1 MKAVVHIILWLS
13 LISHQLIAVAN
24 ESERQSPLLRDARGT
39 FFKFYRPASV
49 PKLKL
54 SSSRRAPLETVV
66 NDICSSAEKLNVLAY
81 SKDTVS
87 QLLEQSVTGDSGSCS
102 FELRQ
107 SVINVGDT
115 LRFFVNASTHAD
127 VHVERVSRTP
137 SGNLSLSGTTKKAGS
152 LVLVMTPDGDAQGS
166 FSEGGDVYRI
176 ESRGEVLRFAMR
188 DKNLRARGFQGDVLD
203 ADFERIPSKRVDE
216 RLPVDSTVQSGNRA
230 LKKYK
235 NAARTNASYPVFNAD
250 SSIDVLIYYDTK
262 MVNPELTIDYLFEY
276 SNAAYKRSGID
287 LDLQLAGLIPVEIS
301 SADNNRTVLDLFKNR
316 EAPFQSADED
326 RTKFNADLPHIIR
339 VDNSDEEEGNCGIA
353 SYTVVGGKAWRNLAS
368 GITEWKPATGGG
380 GYYCGDRSF
389 THEIGHNLGAAHE
402 RGNSTIYGGGA
413 HDYSFGYG
421 IVGAFNTIMGQVA
434 DGGTTPVFSSPDLE
448 CQGQPCGVSPGQSNS
463 ADNTRTLNNTK
474 FLVAAYGGESF
485 DHAGIQFFPYDRAAT
500 SDGEERFTGVLYR
513 NHTQTAVEFGSLFYQ
528 RADGSYYLVI
538 DMNSVLQPGD
548 GRIRG
553 FYGDGDD
560 QPIGSEIRG
569 AFITYKHPETGEFFQ
584 ATNIFFDD
592 TYDGEYAVVRAA
604 AGRNGSVV
612 GDPSIHARVDAEV
625 EVKFVPDVG
634 YKQLSVS
641 STCPGSLYNNVYT
654 AQPLYGDC
662 WVTATFD
669 ADTSAITDGSLRKI
683 TEAYIGLLG
692 RAPDLNGL
700 NYWAGELDGLVAS
713 GANADVALK
722 KLTNDITLSDEWRAG
737 IGVNDGSTQ
746 AGAEAVV
753 RAMYLNLFERSATPA
768 DVEYWSQELTLGRV
782 TESQMVVLLIQGAQQ
797 KANADSGVLEYKR
810 QAAAYYIEVVSSE
823 LFTRANAASVV
834 DGVYDEQTLL
844 DSKSMSDNLALG
856 G

>member
-24 ESERQSPLLRDARGT
+24 ESERQSPQLRDARGT

-54 SSSRRAPLETVV
+54 SSSRRAPLETVE

-176 ESRGEVLRFAMR
+176 ESRGGVLRFALR
-188 DKNLRARGFQGDVLD
+188 DNNLRARGFQGDVLD
-203 ADFERIPSKRVDE
+203 ADLERIPVERADE
-216 RLPVDSTVQSGNRA
+216 RLPVSSPMQSGNRA

-235 NAARTNASYPVFNAD
+235 NVARTNTSYPVFNAD
-250 SSIDVLIYYDTK
+250 SSIDVLVYYDTK

-301 SADNNRTVLDLFKNR
+301 SADNNGTVLDLLKNR
-316 EAPFQSADED
+316 EAPFQSGDED
-326 RTKFNADLPHIIR
+326 RAKFNADLQHVIR
-339 VDNSDEEEGNCGIA
+339 VDKSDDEEGYCGLA
-353 SYTVVGGKAWRNLAS
+353 LYTVQERKAWRNSAR
-368 GITEWKPATGGG
+368 GITEWRPSDGAG
-380 GYYCGDRSF
+380 GYYCFDSTF

-402 RGNSTIYGGGA
+402 RGSDTIYDGGA
-413 HDYSFGYG
+413 HDYSFGTG
-421 IVGAFNTIMGQVA
+421 IVGAFNTIMGVA
-434 DGGTTPVFSSPDLE
+434 ADADIIPVFSSPELE
-448 CQGQPCGVSPGQSNS
+448 CQGQSCGVSPGQNDS
-463 ADNTRTLNNTK
+463 ADNTRTLNNSK

-500 SDGEERFTGVLYR
+500 SDGEERYRGVLFR
-513 NHTQTAVEFGSLFYQ
+513 NQTQASVEFVSLSFQ
-528 RADGSYYLVI
+528 RADGSYYWSGDI
-538 DMNSVLQPGD
+538 NDVLEPGKTYA
-548 GRIRG
+548 RG
-553 FYGDGDD
+553 YPGDGDD

-569 AFITYKHPETGEFFQ
+569 AVLTYKHPETGEIFQ
-584 ATNIFFDD
+584 GTNIFFDD

-625 EVKFVPDVG
+625 EVQFAPDVG

-669 ADTSAITDGSLRKI
+669 ADTSAITDTSLRKI

-700 NYWAGELDGLVAS
+700 NYWAKELDGLVAS

-768 DVEYWSQELTLGRV
+768 DVEYWSQELIFGRV

-834 DGVYDEQTLL
+834 DGVYNEQTLL

>member
-1 MKAVVHIILWLS
+1 MRAVVQIILWLS
-13 LISHQLIAVAN
+13 LISHQLIAAAN
-24 ESERQSPLLRDARGT
+24 ESERQSPQLRDARGT

-54 SSSRRAPLETVV
+54 SSSRRAPLDTVE

-127 VHVERVSRTP
+127 VYVERVSRTP

-152 LVLVMTPDGDAQGS
+152 LVLVTTPDGDAQGA

-176 ESRGEVLRFAMR
+176 ESRGGVLPFSLR
-188 DKNLRARGFQGDVLD
+188 DNNLRARGFQGDVLD
-203 ADFERIPSKRVDE
+203 ADLESIPITRADE
-216 RLPVDSTVQSGNRA
+216 RLPVASPARSGSRA
-230 LKKYK
+230 AKRYE
-235 NAARTNASYPVFNAD
+235 NAGSLNASYPVFNAD
-250 SSIDVLIYYDTK
+250 PSIHVLVYYDTK

-287 LDLQLAGLIPVEIS
+287 LDLQLAGLIPVDIS
-301 SADNNRTVLDLFKNR
+301 SADNNGTLLDLFKNR

-326 RTKFNADLPHIIR
+326 RAKFMADLPHIIR
-339 VDNSDEEEGNCGIA
+339 VDNSDDEEGNCGKA
-353 SYTVVGGKAWRNLAS
+353 SYTVQQGRSYRKSAR
-368 GITEWKPATGGG
+368 GITEWKPSGDGGG
-380 GYYCGDRSF
+380 FFCSDRSF

-413 HDYSFGYG
+413 YGYSFGNG
-421 IVGAFNTIMGQVA
+421 IVGAFTTIMGTVA
-434 DGGTTPVFSSPDLE
+434 NTDRVPLFSSPDVE
-448 CQGQPCGVSPGQSNS
+448 CLGQPCGVSPGQSDS
-463 ADNTRTLNNTK
+463 ADNARTLNNTK
-474 FLVAAYGGESF
+474 FLVAAYEGESF
-485 DHAGIQFFPYDRAAT
+485 DHAGVQFFPYDRVTTA
-500 SDGEERFTGVLYR
+500 GENRFRGLLYS
-513 NHTQTAVEFGSLFYQ
+513 NQTQTAVEFASLFFQ
-528 RADGSYYLVI
+528 RADGSYYWSGAI
-538 DMNSVLQPGD
+538 NDVLEPGETLA
-548 GRIRG
+548 RG
-553 FYGDGDD
+553 YSGDGDD

-569 AFITYKHPETGEFFQ
+569 AFLTYKHPETGEIYQ
-584 ATNIFFDD
+584 GTNIFFDD

-625 EVKFVPDVG
+625 EVQFVPDVG

-669 ADTSAITDGSLRKI
+669 ADTSAITDSSLRKI

-700 NYWAGELDGLVAS
+700 AYWAKELDGLVAS

-722 KLTNDITLSDEWRAG
+722 KLTSDITLSDEWRAG

-753 RAMYLNLFERSATPA
+753 RAMYLNLFERSATPD
-768 DVEYWSQELTLGRV
+768 DVKYWSPDLTFGRV
-782 TESQMVVLLIQGAQQ
+782 TESQIVVLLIQGAQQ

-834 DGVYDEQTLL
+834 DAVYDEQTLL
-844 DSKSMSDNLALG
+844 DSKSMSDNLSLG